1 MNLAEALPDR
11 PAPSL
16 AAMPGADSAERAA
29 VLALIAGFL
38 AGIGLPLRRTELTGP
53 TFLPGVDVIDGR
65 LCYDPARLAHPG
77 DLLHE
82 AGHLAV
88 LAPEVRA
95 AAQHDVG
102 ADGGYEMA
110 AIAWS
115 WAALVHLGLAPEWVF
130 HRDGYKGEADM
141 LLQAFRDG
149 GGVGVPMLAWLG
161 LTADPARPHDD
172 GPVFPAMRR
181 WLCEAAPGG

>member
-1 MNLAEALPDR
+1 MSLAAAVPDR
-11 PAPSL
+11 PAPSIP
-16 AAMPGADSAERAA
+16 AVSPAHAAERAA
-29 VLALIAGFL
+29 VLARIVEFL
-38 AGIGLPLRRTELTGP
+38 ADIGLPPRRAELP
-53 TFLPGVDVIDGR
+53 EPSFLPGVDVIDGQ

-88 LAPEVRA
+88 LAPAIRA

-130 HRDGYKGEADM
+130 HRDGYKGESDA
-141 LLQAFRDG
+141 LLRIFRDG

-161 LTADPARPHDD
+161 LSADPARPHDD